1 MGKALL
7 ILVFTMFLGACSTV
21 SKTEV
26 EEFKGVKN
34 GMDKSEVLD
43 ILGSPKTSYHADGK
57 DVWNYEIHE
66 KDNMFRREIHFQK
79 GLVTYN
85 GKSSLDAADRQISSD
100 KKEAKDSEKKKE
112 DKEFKEYKKSIN
124 EKSSDKDFKE
134 VK

>member
-7 ILVFTMFLGACSTV
+7 ILVITMFLGACSTA

-43 ILGSPKTSYHADGK
+43 ILGSPKTSYHSNGK
-57 DVWNYEIHE
+57 DVWNYEIYE
-66 KDNMFRREIHFQK
+66 KENKFRREIHFQK

-85 GKSSLDAADRQISSD
+85 GKSSLDAVDRQISSD
-100 KKEAKDSEKKKE
+100 KEEAKDGEKKKE
-112 DKEFKEYKKSIN
+112 DKEFKEYKKSIS
-124 EKSSDKDFKE
+124 EKTSEKDFKD